1 MKFDIFYDFINW
13 YEVMN
18 IIILKSNPI
27 KVQRFQNQ
35 QINHNI
41 KINHL
46 FQTKYLIDCL
56 KSIKSKLSPVRSDLI
71 DVYLTM
77 VSGRLMMDSF
87 SCSSV
92 DRVSGR
98 YRAREK
104 RSSEA
109 GMFLSRWRSS
119 HCCSWLL
126 RRPSDTPRARIPR
139 SRLAAWSSGMVRLST
154 PSC

>member
-71 DVYLTM
+71 
-77 VSGRLMMDSF
+77 R
-87 SCSSV
+87 
-92 DRVSGR
+92 
-98 YRAREK
+98 
-104 RSSEA
+104 
-109 GMFLSRWRSS
+109 
-119 HCCSWLL
+119 
-126 RRPSDTPRARIPR
+126 
-139 SRLAAWSSGMVRLST
+139 RLSYHGLG
-154 PSC
+154 